1 MRLVRLLT
9 LLLAMLA
16 AGALIAPT
24 AAAEPP
30 FRLPGYVTD
39 NAGVLDGAGR
49 AQVTSA
55 VGSLYS
61 SSRTRLWVVY
71 VDTFSGQPAET
82 WARNTMR
89 TSDLGTYD
97 ALLAVATVDRS
108 YAFLVP
114 DSATELSSSRVES
127 VRRNDIEPALRNS
140 DWAGAAVAA
149 ADGLARSGSSG
160 STLSWVGLLIA
171 LGVIALAVVVLMIWR
186 RRRQRK
192 RREAEFAAARRVDPS
207 DPQALAA
214 VSLDALDDLSRAMV
228 VEVDNAVRTS
238 DHELEL
244 AVEEFG
250 TSRTEPFTRAV
261 NSAKTTLAQA
271 FNVRQILD
279 DAIPETPAQRRDLL
293 TRVVVAAAKADREL
307 DAQRDAF
314 AELRNLV
321 INAPSKLDS
330 MTQQVVDITARL
342 EPSRQKVAELYGE
355 FDATALSSVAGNV
368 DAAKELLDFADAS
381 ISRGRDLAARPVP
394 GQQSE
399 LVESVRAAES
409 ALVQARGLLDTVDSA
424 ASDIRRAAAT
434 MPAAIEDIQ
443 NGIRQAGVLLQQGS
457 VPQAAQLAEARDA
470 AAAAVAAAQRSKAA
484 DPLGTFTELTKADAD
499 LDRLLAAVE
508 QEREAA
514 DRLNRALDEALFT
527 ARSRVRSVSDFIDT
541 RRGIVGPEA
550 RTRLAEAVRQI
561 GAAEERRAT
570 DPAEAI
576 KHANGAAMLASQA
589 QNLAN
594 ADVQNAHSS
603 YMGPFGGGRG
613 GGGNMG
619 AIIGGILIG
628 NILSGGMRGGF
639 GGFGGGGFSPGS
651 FGGSGGGGG
660 MFGGGGRF

>member
-1 MRLVRLLT
+1 MRFVRLLT
-9 LLLAMLA
+9 VLLALIT
-16 AGALIAPT
+16 AGALLAPL

-39 NAGVLDGAGR
+39 NAGVLNDADR
-49 AQVTSA
+49 AEVTSA
-55 VGSLYS
+55 IDSLYN
-61 SSRTRLWVVY
+61 SRKTRLWVVY
-71 VDTFSGQPAET
+71 VDSFSGQPAET

-89 TSDLGTYD
+89 ASDLGDFD

-108 YAFLVP
+108 YALLVP
-114 DSATELSSSRVES
+114 NSATELSSSRVEG
-127 VRRNDIEPALRNS
+127 VRRNDVEPALRQN

-149 ADGLARSGSSG
+149 ADGLGQSARSGSSI
-160 STLSWVGLLIA
+160 SWTGMLIA
-171 LGVIALAVVVLMIWR
+171 LGVIALAVVLLMLWR
-186 RRRQRK
+186 RRRRRK
-192 RREAEFAAARRVDPS
+192 RRKAEFAAARRVDPT
-207 DPQALAA
+207 DPQALSA
-214 VSLDALDDLSRAMV
+214 VSLDALDDLSRSMV

-250 TSRTEPFTRAV
+250 TARTEPFTRAV
-261 NSAKTTLAQA
+261 TNAKTTLTQA

-293 TRVVVAAAKADREL
+293 TRVVVAAGKADREL

-321 INAPSKLDS
+321 INAPSRLDA

-342 EPSRQKVAELYGE
+342 DPSRQKLAQLHSE
-355 FDATALSSVAGNV
+355 FDPTALSSVAGNV
-368 DAAKELLDFADAS
+368 DAAKELLTFADQNIA
-381 ISRGRDLAARPVP
+381 RGRDLARRPVP
-394 GQQSE
+394 GRQTE
-399 LVESVRAAES
+399 LVECVRAAES
-409 ALVQARGLLDTVDSA
+409 ALAQARGLLDAVDSA

-434 MPAAIEDIQ
+434 LPAAIEDIQ
-443 NGIRQAGVLLQQGS
+443 DGIKQASVLLKQGN
-457 VPQAAQLAEARDA
+457 VPQAAQLTEARDA
-470 AAAAVAAAQRSKAA
+470 AAAAVAAAQRSKSV
-484 DPLGTFTELTKADAD
+484 DPLGSFTELTKADAD

-514 DRLNRALDEALFT
+514 ERLNRALDEALFT

-561 GAAEERRAT
+561 GAAEEKRST

-576 KHANGAAMLASQA
+576 AHANGAAMLASQA
-589 QNLAN
+589 QSLAN
-594 ADVQNAHSS
+594 ADMQNAQRS
-603 YMGPFGGGRG
+603 YMGPFGGGGG